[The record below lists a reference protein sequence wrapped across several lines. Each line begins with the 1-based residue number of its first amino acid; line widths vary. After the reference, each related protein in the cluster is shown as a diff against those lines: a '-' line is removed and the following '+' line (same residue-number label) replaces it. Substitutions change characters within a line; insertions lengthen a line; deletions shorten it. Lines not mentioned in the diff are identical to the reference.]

1 MNKHHHSPGELPA
14 SSTTEKVRKYVRLTF
29 HERVQHH
36 LVWTTFVTLA
46 ITGFMVEF
54 PESILNVFGTYREP
68 VFYWRG
74 ILHRIAAVIMSAN
87 ILYQIWY
94 ILLTRSGRGYLL
106 DMIPSFKDAK
116 DFMQNMLYY
125 LRINGTKP
133 LFDRFNYKEK
143 LEYWTGWIGNI
154 IITLTGFFLWFP
166 QYFPKFIFDLSIL
179 VHTMEAILA
188 SSAIMVW
195 HFYEVHLKPG
205 KFPMSTIWLD
215 GLIAEHELEEEHP
228 LQYQRIKKAE
238 QAASAMPGGRFSTIP
253 DM

>member
-1 MNKHHHSPGELPA
+1 MNKHQSSPPEHPGK
-14 SSTTEKVRKYVRLTF
+14 EKKYVRLTL
-29 HERVQHH
+29 HERIQHH

-54 PESILNVFGTYREP
+54 PESILNLFGSYRQP

-74 ILHRIAAVIMSAN
+74 LLHRIAAVIMIVN

-94 ILLTRSGRGYLL
+94 ILLTRAGRNYLF
-106 DMIPSFKDAK
+106 DMIPALQDAK
-116 DFMQNMLYY
+116 DFLQNMLYY
-125 LRINGTKP
+125 LRLKEEKP

-154 IITLTGFFLWFP
+154 IITVTGFFLWFP

-179 VHTMEAILA
+179 LHTMEAILA
-188 SSAIMVW
+188 SCAIMVW

-215 GLIAEHELEEEHP
+215 GLIPEHELEEEHP
-228 LQYQRIKKAE
+228 LEYQRIKQAE
-238 QAASAMPGGRFSTIP
+238 GIDPALSHDMPAPTV
-253 DM
+253 

>member
-1 MNKHHHSPGELPA
+1 MNDHLHSSRDHSESHHPEN
-14 SSTTEKVRKYVRLTF
+14 EKKYVRLNLQ
-29 HERVQHH
+29 ERIQHH
-36 LVWTTFVTLA
+36 LVWTTFVILA

-54 PESILNVFGTYREP
+54 PDSILNLLGSYREP

-74 ILHRIAAVIMSAN
+74 LLHRIAAVIMIAN

-94 ILLTRSGRGYLL
+94 VLLTRPGRSYLV
-106 DMIPSFKDAK
+106 DMIPGLKDAK
-116 DFMQNMLYY
+116 DFLLNMLYY
-125 LRINGTKP
+125 LRLKEDKP

-179 VHTMEAILA
+179 LHTMEAILA
-188 SSAIMVW
+188 SCAIMVW

-205 KFPMSTIWLD
+205 KFPMSAIWLD
-215 GLIAEHELEEEHP
+215 GLIPEHELEEEHP
-228 LQYQRIKKAE
+228 LEYQRIKQAE
-238 QAASAMPGGRFSTIP
+238 GASAVR
-253 DM
+253 